1 MIATKIF
8 SLFSYGMVTTV
19 IVMNNYLYVYIL
31 ILFYA
36 CTQKSV
42 TPWAL
47 ACWTY
52 IKLKIFVF
60 VEVEVLTCYQFANYL
75 FMMDIIHC
83 HKDAI
88 YLQTTNQLFRHF
100 SFLKYIRQTSN
111 IFRPKRKNCRKSYLL
126 LVVVIYFL
134 FKCKGKQVSKD
145 LI

>member
-8 SLFSYGMVTTV
+8 FLFSYGMVTTV

-60 VEVEVLTCYQFANYL
+60 VEVEVSTCYQFANYL

-83 HKDAI
+83 HKDAT

-100 SFLKYIRQTSN
+100 SFLKCIRQKSN
-111 IFRPKRKNCRKSYLL
+111 IFRPKRKNCRKSYPL
-126 LVVVIYFL
+126 LVVVVYFL
-134 FKCKGKQVSKD
+134 FQM
-145 LI
+145 